1 MLRRPIYIQAQYVSN
16 WINWESCFE
25 VGFWDQLK
33 FGAYRQSANNLR
45 KSSLSFNTTVLPFLV
60 FTR

>member
-16 WINWESCFE
+16 WINRGSCFTI
-25 VGFWDQLK
+25 GFWD
-33 FGAYRQSANNLR
+33 YRQSANNLR
-45 KSSLSFNTTVLPFLV
+45 KSSLSFSTTVLPFLV